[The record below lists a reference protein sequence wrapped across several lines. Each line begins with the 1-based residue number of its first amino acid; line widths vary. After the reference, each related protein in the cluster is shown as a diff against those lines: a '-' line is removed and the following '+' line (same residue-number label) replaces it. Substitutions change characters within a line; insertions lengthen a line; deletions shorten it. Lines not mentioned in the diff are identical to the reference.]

1 MAKFDFANEKTT
13 IEAKRQK
20 TGKNVK
26 IVKLTSKKMSE
37 VPERAGVFKPGRL
50 IMNFAGEN
58 EGEPGVVLTHFNPP
72 LELRVKFTK
81 ADQDRVSDPV
91 KDLKMAFWSEDED
104 NWVLFTKD
112 KHQYKVEMNN
122 SGKGGTATAFITHW
136 GDPQVAI
143 GP

>member
-1 MAKFDFANEKTT
+1 MAKFNFEAEKTSVM
-13 IEAKRQK
+13 AKPQK
-20 TGKNVK
+20 TGKTVK
-26 IVKLTSKKMSE
+26 IVKLPSKRMND

-58 EGEPGVVLTHFNPP
+58 EGEPGVFLADFDPP

-81 ADQDRVSDPV
+81 ADQDRVADPV
-91 KDLKMAFWSEDED
+91 KDLKMAFWSEEED

-112 KHQYKVEMNN
+112 KHQYKVVMNK
-122 SGKGGTATAFITHW
+122 SGKGGTAIAFIKDW